1 MPGKGQINSVPNR
14 VKTTPAISHEK
25 MIDINVIKLKEK
37 RDEKSNELYC
47 SIGKYNIG
55 TNCSRRDDPMRD

>member
-25 MIDINVIKLKEK
+25 MIDINVIKLKK
-37 RDEKSNELYC
+37 RETKSL
-47 SIGKYNIG
+47 
-55 TNCSRRDDPMRD
+55 TNCIALLANIK